1 MPTRSGAST
10 ATAVTLIPRPSP
22 LAHAIDR
29 PAVRSKLNHL
39 VESRRV
45 VVVIAPAGFGKTSAL
60 NSWAGAS
67 SRLVAWLSLTTSD
80 RYPEHLAQR
89 ISAALEELRLT
100 PDEPGVEGTDERDRE
115 SVDEDI
121 SVLII
126 DDVHLAASAE
136 SRAILIQLLERAPRR
151 LHIVLAGRHSP
162 PFGLTRFLANGELD
176 RLSLDDLAFSAEEVE
191 LAAAVMGQPL
201 TSARAA
207 ELHALTKGWPVA
219 VRLALMTSPRFESN
233 LPAAL
238 RLAAGADI
246 PQLVDYLVENVI
258 DQLPASLRAFVPR
271 ACTCDWLTGRMASEL
286 AGNSRGAEL
295 LERALAL
302 GLPLERRGTWRGE
315 PVYRWHPVM
324 AQAGRAILLRRDPE
338 LALGLHR
345 AVARFLTTIDPTE
358 AARHSLRGHD
368 PDFAAQLIRSSWLVP
383 LMNGE
388 SDVIEELCAQLPA
401 RWAEDPQILVIRA
414 VCRRNGDDP
423 QAAAELSLRASLAAE
438 SLDPEEQQSL
448 ELTGLLARLFLADDE
463 QEIAAASAA
472 ARVALTRDSRV
483 GGDLRACGT
492 LLIGWIELRLRHMH
506 VAAQLLREAAQL
518 CQAEGLDTLAERA
531 RANHIHALAFAGDF
545 VGASARLAAAG
556 SDEKASRWRL
566 TDGGIEAYTRGFIRF
581 WQGDHDGALVAF
593 RQAVEKIGSPTSFS
607 QLARLGLVQAALDQG
622 DRLEI
627 ARAAAMLDDLPRA
640 TVQGMPWGLWHAIS
654 QAGVLVS
661 RGDSEAAVRVLDT
674 NCADAPFAPNMMA
687 LTAELYWKCDRPG
700 QARAQAE
707 LFSADFPAYL
717 RTSGLVVT
725 ALCDRLAGSTDTAH
739 ALLEEAL
746 ELGASLGLARAFHL
760 RDRRLEDLLAEHATR
775 GSRHE
780 AFLATQIAYHRS
792 RAQELG
798 DNTLSARES
807 EILGYLATTLTAAE
821 ICGLLFISSN
831 TLKSHLRS
839 IYRKLGV
846 DNRRDAVRI
855 A

>member
-1 MPTRSGAST
+1 M
-10 ATAVTLIPRPSP
+10 TLIPRPSP

-29 PAVRSKLNHL
+29 PALQSKLNHL

-45 VVVIAPAGFGKTSAL
+45 VIVIAPAGFGKTSAL
-60 NSWAGAS
+60 NAWAGATPHP
-67 SRLVAWLSLTTSD
+67 VTWLSLTPSD
-80 RYPEHLAQR
+80 RYPKHLAQR
-89 ISAALEELRLT
+89 LSGALEELRLT
-100 PDEPGVEGTDERDRE
+100 TDELGVERVGAPDPE

-121 SVLII
+121 GVLII

-136 SRAILIQLLERAPRR
+136 SRALLVQLLERAPRR

-162 PFGLTRFLANGELD
+162 PFGLIRFLANGELD

-191 LAAAVMGQPL
+191 LAAAVMGQPM
-201 TSARAA
+201 TSARATD
-207 ELHALTKGWPVA
+207 LHALTKGWPVA
-219 VRLALMTSPRFESN
+219 VRLALMTSPSFETS
-233 LPAAL
+233 LSPAL
-238 RLAAGADI
+238 RLAGDADI
-246 PQLVDYLVENVI
+246 PQLADYLVENVI
-258 DQLPASLRAFVPR
+258 AQLPASLRAFVPR
-271 ACTCDWLTGRMASEL
+271 ACTCDWLTGRMANEL
-286 AGNSRGAEL
+286 AGTSRGPES

-315 PVYRWHPVM
+315 PVYRWHPIM

-345 AVARFLTTIDPTE
+345 AVARFLATIDPLE
-358 AARHSLRGHD
+358 AARHALRGHD
-368 PDFAAQLIRSSWLVP
+368 PEHAAHLIRSSWLVP
-383 LMNGE
+383 LMGGD

-401 RWAEDPQILVIRA
+401 RWAEDPQILSIRA
-414 VCRRNGDDP
+414 VCRRNAGDP
-423 QAAAELSLRASLAAE
+423 KAAAELSLRASLAAE
-438 SLDPEEQQSL
+438 SLGPGEQQSF
-448 ELTGLLARLFLADDE
+448 ELTTLLSRLFLDDDE
-463 QEIAAASAA
+463 QEMAAASAA

-483 GGDLRACGT
+483 GGDQRACGT

-506 VAAQLLREAAQL
+506 DAVQLLREAAQL
-518 CQAEGLDTLAERA
+518 CQAEGLDALAERA
-531 RANHIHALAFAGDF
+531 RANHAHALAFVGDF
-545 VGASARLAAAG
+545 VGASAQLAAAG
-556 SDEKASRWRL
+556 SDENASRWRL

-581 WQGDHDGALVAF
+581 WQGDHDGALAAF
-593 RQAVEKIGSPTSFS
+593 QQAVEKIGSPTSFS
-607 QLARLGLVQAALDQG
+607 QLARVGLVQAALDQG

-627 ARAAAMLDDLPRA
+627 ARAEAMLDDLPRV

-654 QAGVLVS
+654 RAAVLLS
-661 RGDSEAAVRVLDT
+661 RGDREAAVRVLDT
-674 NCADAPFAPNMMA
+674 SCADAPFAPNMMA
-687 LTAELYWKCDRPG
+687 LAAELYWRCDRPA

-707 LFSADFPAYL
+707 LMSADFPAYL
-717 RTSGLVVT
+717 RASGLVIT

-739 ALLEEAL
+739 ARLEEAL

-775 GSRHE
+775 GSRHA
-780 AFLATQIAYHRS
+780 AFLATQIAFHRS
-792 RAQELG
+792 RDQELG
-798 DNTLSARES
+798 DNTLSGRES
-807 EILGYLATTLTAAE
+807 EILGYLATTLTSAE
-821 ICGLLFISSN
+821 ICGILFISPN